1 MTRLLDI
8 GVSGLTAHQRAL
20 ATTGQNISNAG
31 VEGYS
36 RQEVVFETR
45 GAQFA
50 GDAFVGRGV
59 DVGTI
64 RRITDEY
71 LVRQSFTDIAR
82 VGELSV
88 FRDGIEQLD
97 NLLSSEETGLSGS
110 LDQLFASLQAASE
123 SPTSLPLRQQVLTN
137 ADNLISRYQGIA
149 GQIDAIVDQS
159 DDAMVALA
167 RQINSI
173 ADGLAQV
180 NAEVQAA
187 GGNLAKSNDLLDRR
201 DQLLR
206 DLSENIGFTTSTQDN
221 GMINIFVGGGQALV
235 QGSSAN
241 QLTTLKGTTENS
253 GLELAIVSNGVPKV
267 ITERVVGGALGGI
280 LQFRSQG
287 LGDAANQLGLVQTL
301 ASHNFNSLHSE
312 GVDLNG
318 LSGGDFFTSI
328 NDRDSQLFRAK
339 SAIANKGSSVVSVS
353 IDDPSV
359 LVASDYALELSQAGN
374 LLAFSI
380 TRQSDGAVINSGAIP
395 NSFPQSLSVTDGFT
409 VNLESGDFQAGDK
422 FILSPAR
429 LSPSSVERLVADPAS
444 LALGLPVSTSEGVG
458 NLGSGA
464 ISQVESLASGLNSLA
479 DKQLAQQKRSESP
492 PLVVRF
498 TSESTYDI
506 LDNSNPAQPA
516 QLSPPLRGLS
526 FLPGRNNPVLD
537 FDLQS
542 SMLTTSGAFAF
553 TASAGL
559 LGTTTNGNPGENI
572 VLTQTDSTTGLSS
585 SQSLVLLP
593 GESASTAAARLSDVS
608 GVNATANTQVQLQIS
623 DDALAPPMQV
633 RLNGVDLTDA
643 ANGPVP
649 NPINAKFLSI
659 RINQLFAGSGISAS
673 ANGASM
679 SIRSVNGEDLT
690 LENLGAGTDTITLT
704 SINGVAASVTA
715 GAGQEL
721 VVAGTVEVVLDK
733 NLALSSSGGF
743 LGASTASGLPAYL
756 GYAATIS
763 GKPQVGDEFLINTGS
778 TGKGDNRNA
787 LALAALQTADTG
799 RGGSSINDVYAQLVG
814 SVGNKASSAR
824 IDSEAAQSLLTQTS
838 ERLSSVSGVNLDEE
852 AARLLEYEQAYNA
865 SAQVISIARSIFDSL
880 LAAFR

>member
-1 MTRLLDI
+1 M
-8 GVSGLTAHQRAL
+8 
-20 ATTGQNISNAG
+20 
-31 VEGYS
+31 
-36 RQEVVFETR
+36 
-45 GAQFA
+45 
-50 GDAFVGRGV
+50 
-59 DVGTI
+59 
-64 RRITDEY
+64 
-71 LVRQSFTDIAR
+71 
-82 VGELSV
+82 
-88 FRDGIEQLD
+88 
-97 NLLSSEETGLSGS
+97 
-110 LDQLFASLQAASE
+110 
-123 SPTSLPLRQQVLTN
+123 
-137 ADNLISRYQGIA
+137 
-149 GQIDAIVDQS
+149 
-159 DDAMVALA
+159 
-167 RQINSI
+167 
-173 ADGLAQV
+173 
-180 NAEVQAA
+180 
-187 GGNLAKSNDLLDRR
+187 LDRR

-235 QGSSAN
+235 QGGSAN
-241 QLTTLKGTTENS
+241 QLATLKGTTENA
-253 GLELAIVSNGVPKV
+253 GLELAIVSNGVSKV
-267 ITERVVGGALGGI
+267 ITERVVGGELGGI
-280 LQFRSQG
+280 LQLRSQG
-287 LGDAANQLGLVQTL
+287 LGDVANQLGLVQTL
-301 ASHNFNSLHSE
+301 ASHSLNSLHNE

-328 NDRDSQLFRAK
+328 NDRDAQLFRAK
-339 SAIANKGSSVVSVS
+339 SAIANQGSSIVSVS

-359 LVASDYALELSQAGN
+359 LVASDYVLELSQASN

-380 TRQSDGAVINSGAIP
+380 TRQSDGAIINSGAIP
-395 NSFPQSLSVTDGFT
+395 NSFPQSLSVIDGFT
-409 VNLESGDFQAGDK
+409 VNLESGDFQAGDR

-429 LSPSSVERLVADPAS
+429 LSPLSVERLVADPAS

-464 ISQVESLASGLNSLA
+464 ISQVESLATGLDSLA
-479 DKQLAQQKRSESP
+479 DKQLARQKRSESP
-492 PLVVRF
+492 SLVVRF

-506 LDNSNPAQPA
+506 LDNSNPAQPT

-537 FDLQS
+537 FDLHS

-559 LGTTTNGNPGENI
+559 LGITTNGNPGENI

-593 GESASTAAARLSDVS
+593 GESAATAAARLNDVA

-623 DDALAPPMQV
+623 DDGLAPPMQV

-643 ANGPVP
+643 ANGPVR
-649 NPINAKFLSI
+649 NPIDVTFLSQ
-659 RINQLFAGSGISAS
+659 RINQLFTGSGISAS
-673 ANGASM
+673 SANGIL

-704 SINGVAASVTA
+704 SINGVAASVAA
-715 GAGQEL
+715 GAGQEV
-721 VVAGTVEVVLDK
+721 VVAGTVEVVLDE
-733 NLALSSSGGF
+733 NLTLSSSGGF
-743 LGASTASGLPAYL
+743 LGASTASGLPAYI

-763 GKPQVGDEFLINTGS
+763 GMPQVGDEFLISTVS

-824 IDSEAAQSLLTQTS
+824 IDDEAAQSLLTQTS